1 MPATCIFTSVS
12 RPSRSRAFAQ
22 TVPRP
27 DVTTDVLIRGQG
39 LGVRVGGRELIH
51 DIDLTLER
59 GRIVTVIGPNG
70 AGKTTLVRVALGLI
84 KPSTGRLERVPG
96 IRIGYMPQRLVLP
109 ESMPLT
115 VRRFLALS
123 DADDQA
129 MAQTAS
135 ELGVDHLLANPIQ
148 RLSGG
153 EMQRVLLA
161 RALLGNPDLLVLD
174 EPVQGIDVNGQAE
187 LYRLIVDLRDERGCG
202 IMMVSHD
209 LHLVMAATDEV
220 LCINQHLCCSGHP
233 EAVSRHPAYLDLF
246 GALDTNTLAVYTHHH
261 DHAHD
266 LHGDVVKDGEHGH
279 G

>member
-1 MPATCIFTSVS
+1 M
-12 RPSRSRAFAQ
+12 
-22 TVPRP
+22 
-27 DVTTDVLIRGQG
+27 TTDVLIRGQG

-220 LCINQHLCCSGHP
+220 LCINQHVCCSGHP
-233 EAVSRHPAYLDLF
+233 EAVSQHPAYLDLF

-261 DHAHD
+261 DHEHN
-266 LHGDVVKDGEHGH
+266 LHGDIVHEHSHHHDGHPHG
-279 G
+279 